1 MSGKN
6 NVVIIARSISKPE
19 RHVGSAQRSY
29 IAELSYQVV
38 KGQWTGLL
46 QGSRKQYVK
55 RFCEL
60 HLARATR
67 TLVQDL
73 LRIYKTDDLLE
84 LIDLVA
90 YQTEVDYASLAAF
103 ILDWKMPTV
112 ATLEKIARRSKSKI
126 ALDVVPLKELPI
138 AVEPA
143 VYAAGTGD
151 LAGKLGEVSRFY
163 LGYFIPRKDLRKAS
177 FLTGSQLEAA
187 LSGRCHKLLTVQ
199 CLLHVRR
206 LKLRLRF
213 VEIDGGLS

>member
-1 MSGKN
+1 MSEKN
-6 NVVIIARSISKPE
+6 SVLKAAKSISKPE
-19 RHVGSAQRSY
+19 HHVVAARYSY

-38 KGQWTGLL
+38 KGHWTGLW
-46 QGSRKQYVK
+46 QGSRKEYVK
-55 RFCEL
+55 RLCEL

-73 LRIYKTDDLLE
+73 MRIYKTDDLLE
-84 LIDLVA
+84 LLDLVA
-90 YQTEVDYASLAAF
+90 YQTEVDYSSLAAF

-112 ATLEKIARRSKSKI
+112 GTLEKIAERSKSKI

-138 AVEPA
+138 AVTPA
-143 VYAAGTGD
+143 VYAVGTGSM
-151 LAGKLGEVSRFY
+151 ARKLGEVSRFY
-163 LGYFIPRKDLRKAS
+163 LGYFIPRNDLRKAS
-177 FLTGSQLEAA
+177 SLSSRQLETA

-199 CLLHVRR
+199 RLLHVRR

>member
-6 NVVIIARSISKPE
+6 NVFTTAKSISKPE
-19 RHVGSAQRSY
+19 QHVGAAQSSY

-38 KGQWTGLL
+38 KGHWTGLL
-46 QGSRKQYVK
+46 HDSRKEYVK
-55 RFCEL
+55 RLCEL

-90 YQTEVDYASLAAF
+90 YQTEVKYSTLAAF
-103 ILDWKMPTV
+103 ILDWQMPTV
-112 ATLEKIARRSKSKI
+112 ATLEKIAERSKLKI

-143 VYAAGTGD
+143 VHAVGTGA
-151 LAGKLGEVSRFY
+151 LAKKLGEVSRFY
-163 LGYFIPRKDLRKAS
+163 LGHFIPRADLRKAS
-177 FLTGSQLEAA
+177 FLTGRQLETA

-199 CLLHVRR
+199 RLLHVRR